1 MTLTNVGGEPVDP
14 ARDRPGL
21 VLRTLIGATH
31 AGTSSV
37 ALVLWG
43 VRMLI
48 GHQAPPTAS
57 PGAGPAFPLLV
68 GGVLSSSLLAA
79 GLAWWR
85 LAPLTAVWRRGVFSM
100 ISALGTIVGALAAT
114 PIHYHFGEKGLLIM
128 AGSSAVVAILALW
141 AAGPRPLEG

>member
-14 ARDRPGL
+14 SRDRPGL
-21 VLRTLIGATH
+21 VLQTLIGATL

-48 GHQAPPTAS
+48 GHEAPPAGS

-100 ISALGTIVGALAAT
+100 IAALGTIVGALAAT
-114 PIHYHFGEKGLLIM
+114 PIHFRFGQAGLLVLAGCSAIM
-128 AGSSAVVAILALW
+128 AVVALW
-141 AAGPRPLEG
+141 SARPGPPGE

>member
-1 MTLTNVGGEPVDP
+1 MLTNVGGEPVDP

-21 VLRTLIGATH
+21 VVRTLLGATL

-48 GHQAPPTAS
+48 ERSGTTEQAVAT
-57 PGAGPAFPLLV
+57 GPAFPLLV
-68 GGVLSSSLLAA
+68 GGVLASALLAA

-100 ISALGTIVGALAAT
+100 IGALGTMVGAIAAT
-114 PIHYHFGEKGLLIM
+114 PIHFHFGERGLL
-128 AGSSAVVAILALW
+128 ALSGSSAVVAVVALW
-141 AAGPRPLEG
+141 TAASAPAPA

>member
-21 VLRTLIGATH
+21 VLRTLIGATL
-31 AGTSSV
+31 AGTSGV

-43 VRMLI
+43 VRILI
-48 GHQAPPTAS
+48 GHQAPSTAS

-85 LAPLTAVWRRGVFSM
+85 LAPLTATWQDELHL
-100 ISALGTIVGALAAT
+100 ISGALGTIVGARAAT
-114 PIHYHFGEKGLLIM
+114 PVHYHFGEKGLLIM
-128 AGSSAVVAILALW
+128 AGGTAAVAIIALW
-141 AAGPRPLEG
+141 AARPRPVA

>member
-1 MTLTNVGGEPVDP
+1 MLTNVGGEPVDP

-21 VLRTLIGATH
+21 VLRTLLGATL

-48 GHQAPPTAS
+48 ARS
-57 PGAGPAFPLLV
+57 GATEQVVATGPAFPLLV
-68 GGVLSSSLLAA
+68 GGVLASAFLAA

-85 LAPLTAVWRRGVFSM
+85 LAPLSAVWRRGVFSM
-100 ISALGTIVGALAAT
+100 ISALGTMVGAIAAT
-114 PIHYHFGEKGLLIM
+114 PIHFHFGERGLLIL
-128 AGSSAVVAILALW
+128 AGGSALTAVVALW
-141 AAGPRPLEG
+141 AASSPRAAA

>member
-21 VLRTLIGATH
+21 VIRTLIGATL

-37 ALVLWG
+37 ALVLCG

-48 GHQAPPTAS
+48 GNQGPSTAS

-114 PIHYHFGEKGLLIM
+114 PVHYHFGERGLLIM
-128 AGSSAVVAILALW
+128 AGAAALVAVGALW
-141 AAGPRPLEG
+141 AAGPRSGT

>member
-14 ARDRPGL
+14 SRDRPGL
-21 VLRTLIGATH
+21 VLRTLIGATL

-43 VRMLI
+43 VRVLI
-48 GHQAPPTAS
+48 GHQAPTGS

-85 LAPLTAVWRRGVFSM
+85 LAPLTATWRRGVFSM

-114 PIHYHFGEKGLLIM
+114 PIHYRFGEKGLLIM
-128 AGSSAVVAILALW
+128 AACSAFVAVVALW
-141 AAGPRPLEG
+141 AAHPATSEE

>member
-1 MTLTNVGGEPVDP
+1 VTLTNVGGEPVDP
-14 ARDRPGL
+14 ARDRPAL
-21 VLRTLIGATH
+21 VLRTLIGATL

-48 GHQAPPTAS
+48 GHEAPSAA
-57 PGAGPAFPLLV
+57 PGEGPAFPLLV
-68 GGVLSSSLLAA
+68 GGVLSSALLAA

-85 LAPLTAVWRRGVFSM
+85 LAPLTAAWRRGVFSM

-114 PIHYHFGEKGLLIM
+114 PVHYHFGEKGLLLM
-128 AGSSAVVAILALW
+128 AGAAAAVAALALW
-141 AAGPRPLEG
+141 AAGPRSSEA

>member
-1 MTLTNVGGEPVDP
+1 VTLTNVGGEPVDP
-14 ARDRPGL
+14 TRDRPGL
-21 VLRTLIGATH
+21 VLRTLIGATLS
-31 AGTSSV
+31 GTSSV

-48 GHQAPPTAS
+48 GHQGPSAAS

-85 LAPLTAVWRRGVFSM
+85 LEPLTATWRRGVFSM

-114 PIHYHFGEKGLLIM
+114 PIHYHFGDKGLLIM
-128 AGSSAVVAILALW
+128 AGGTALVAVGALW
-141 AAGPRPLEG
+141 AAGPRSAA

>member
-1 MTLTNVGGEPVDP
+1 MLTNVGGEPVDP

-21 VLRTLIGATH
+21 VLRTLIGATL

-43 VRMLI
+43 VRTLI
-48 GHQAPPTAS
+48 ARQAPATTPAAT
-57 PGAGPAFPLLV
+57 GAAFPLLV
-68 GGVLSSSLLAA
+68 GGVLVSTLLAA

-100 ISALGTIVGALAAT
+100 ISALGTMVGAIVAT
-114 PIHYHFGEKGLLIM
+114 PVHYHFGDRGLLLL
-128 AGSSAVVAILALW
+128 AAVAAVLATLALW
-141 AAGPRPLEG
+141 ASSTPATA

>member
-21 VLRTLIGATH
+21 VLRTLIGATL

-43 VRMLI
+43 VRSLI
-48 GHQAPPTAS
+48 AHQPAAAQS

-68 GGVLSSSLLAA
+68 GGVLSASLLAA

-114 PIHYHFGEKGLLIM
+114 PIHYHFGEKGLLVM
-128 AGSSAVVAILALW
+128 AGGTAVVAVLALW
-141 AAGPRPLEG
+141 AAGPRSET

>member
-1 MTLTNVGGEPVDP
+1 MTYTNVGGETVDP

-21 VLRTLIGATH
+21 VLRTLLGATL

-43 VRMLI
+43 VRLLI
-48 GHQAPPTAS
+48 SHAPPPTSS

-68 GGVLSSSLLAA
+68 GGVLASSLLAA

-85 LAPLTAVWRRGVFSM
+85 LAPLTATWRRGVFAM
-100 ISALGTIVGALAAT
+100 IGALGTIVGALAAT
-114 PIHYHFGEKGLLIM
+114 PIHFHFGEKGLLLL
-128 AGSSAVVAILALW
+128 AGVSAIVSILALW
-141 AAGPRPLEG
+141 AAGPRPATA

>member
-1 MTLTNVGGEPVDP
+1 VTLTNVGGEPVDP

-21 VLRTLIGATH
+21 VLRTLLGATL

-48 GHQAPPTAS
+48 GHQLQPAQS

-85 LAPLTAVWRRGVFSM
+85 LAPLTATWRRGVVSM
-100 ISALGTIVGALAAT
+100 ISALGTIVGAHAAT
-114 PIHYHFGEKGLLIM
+114 PIHFHFGEKGLLAL
-128 AGSSAVVAILALW
+128 AGVSAALAVLALW
-141 AAGPRPLEG
+141 AAGPTSPEH

>member
-21 VLRTLIGATH
+21 VLRTLIGATL

-37 ALVLWG
+37 ALVLCG

-48 GHQAPPTAS
+48 GHQAPPAGA

-114 PIHYHFGEKGLLIM
+114 PIHYYFGAKGLLLM
-128 AGSSAVVAILALW
+128 AGGTGAVAVLALW
-141 AAGPRPLEG
+141 AAGPRPSEV

>member
-1 MTLTNVGGEPVDP
+1 MLTNVGGEPVDP

-21 VLRTLIGATH
+21 VLRTLIGATL

-43 VRMLI
+43 VRTLI
-48 GHQAPPTAS
+48 ARQAPVATPAAT
-57 PGAGPAFPLLV
+57 GAAFPLLV
-68 GGVLSSSLLAA
+68 GGVLASTLLAA

-100 ISALGTIVGALAAT
+100 ISALGTMVGAIVAT
-114 PIHYHFGEKGLLIM
+114 PVHYHFGDRGLLLL
-128 AGSSAVVAILALW
+128 AAAAALLATVALW
-141 AAGPRPLEG
+141 ASPTPAAA

>member
-14 ARDRPGL
+14 SRDRPGL
-21 VLRTLIGATH
+21 VLRTLIGATL

-43 VRMLI
+43 VRILI
-48 GHQAPPTAS
+48 GHQAPTGS

-85 LAPLTAVWRRGVFSM
+85 LAPLTATWRRGVFSM

-114 PIHYHFGEKGLLIM
+114 PVHYRFREQGLLAM
-128 AGSSAVVAILALW
+128 AACSGLGAIVALW
-141 AAGPRPLEG
+141 AARPGPSRE

>member
-21 VLRTLIGATH
+21 VLRTLIGATL

-48 GHQAPPTAS
+48 GHQAPPAGP

-100 ISALGTIVGALAAT
+100 ISFLGTIVGALAAT
-114 PIHYHFGEKGLLIM
+114 PIHYQFGEKGLLVM
-128 AGSSAVVAILALW
+128 AGGTGIVAIFALW
-141 AAGPRPLEG
+141 AAGPRPSEA

>member
-1 MTLTNVGGEPVDP
+1 VTLTNVGGEPVDP

-21 VLRTLIGATH
+21 VLRTLIGATL

-43 VRMLI
+43 VRILI
-48 GHQAPPTAS
+48 GHAPPSTAS

-68 GGVLSSSLLAA
+68 GGVLSSALLAA

-114 PIHYHFGEKGLLIM
+114 PIHYQFGERGLLLM
-128 AGSSAVVAILALW
+128 SACAAVVAVLALW
-141 AAGPRPLEG
+141 AAGPAAPGT

>member
-21 VLRTLIGATH
+21 VVRTLLGATL

-43 VRMLI
+43 VRTLVAN
-48 GHQAPPTAS
+48 QAPAGQPAAS
-57 PGAGPAFPLLV
+57 GPAFPLLV
-68 GGVLSSSLLAA
+68 GGVLVSALAGA

-85 LAPLTAVWRRGVFSM
+85 LSPLTAIWRRGVFSM

-114 PIHYHFGEKGLLIM
+114 PVHYYYGERGLLAM
-128 AGSSAVVAILALW
+128 
-141 AAGPRPLEG
+141 AAGTALVAATVLRSTTTPSSPA